1 MNGERWY
8 KLQASRT
15 VNQAIGR
22 VIRHIRDYGA
32 VFLCDQRYASSST
45 IGISKWMRDRKRV
58 FDAKN
63 IGRLEPE
70 TINFFRDNLARF
82 GRGGTP
88 ILVPEVIKKDVIPEV
103 AAAQK
108 LVRKKERKREKKRQ
122 RKERTKKRPREEGK
136 GLASAAAAAAAA
148 AAAFASSSSLLPLPL
163 PLPLGQG
170 PSAAPRRRSP

>member
-122 RKERTKKRPREEGK
+122 RKEMEESLK
-136 GLASAAAAAAAA
+136 AELLAVENN
-148 AAAFASSSSLLPLPL
+148 
-163 PLPLGQG
+163 
-170 PSAAPRRRSP
+170 

>member
-1 MNGERWY
+1 MREEPNLELNGERWY

-63 IGRLEPE
+63 IGRLETE

-82 GRGGTP
+82 GRGGTAVV
-88 ILVPEVIKKDVIPEV
+88 VPEVVKDVSLEE
-103 AAAQK
+103 AAA
-108 LVRKKERKREKKRQ
+108 
-122 RKERTKKRPREEGK
+122 
-136 GLASAAAAAAAA
+136 
-148 AAAFASSSSLLPLPL
+148 
-163 PLPLGQG
+163 
-170 PSAAPRRRSP
+170 